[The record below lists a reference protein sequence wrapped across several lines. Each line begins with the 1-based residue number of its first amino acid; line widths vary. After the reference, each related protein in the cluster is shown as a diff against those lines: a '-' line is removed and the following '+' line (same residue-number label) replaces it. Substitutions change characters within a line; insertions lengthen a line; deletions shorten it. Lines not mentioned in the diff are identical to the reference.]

1 MLIITF
7 LFIIN
12 KCTKIYYART
22 IINFVIIIRY
32 IFYNTKFLKYLNY
45 ALYYINK
52 LKNIF
57 KNSRF

>member
-1 MLIITF
+1 M
-7 LFIIN
+7 
-12 KCTKIYYART
+12 YYARE

-52 LKNIF
+52 LKNVF
-57 KNSRF
+57 KNLRF